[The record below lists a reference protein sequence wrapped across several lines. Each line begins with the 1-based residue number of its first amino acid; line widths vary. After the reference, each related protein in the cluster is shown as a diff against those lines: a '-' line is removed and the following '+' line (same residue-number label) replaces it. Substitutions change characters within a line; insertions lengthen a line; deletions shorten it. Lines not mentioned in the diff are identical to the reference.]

1 MGPDTG
7 KHIRNILI
15 IVGLALAVWLLPGG
29 DTGSAFIGNLLS
41 VILLGGLAFFAYR
54 MYMEHRI
61 TLLDLEG
68 RTRAA
73 LYACFGLIVF
83 AIAAAGRMWGSGPG
97 ALVWIA
103 LMAVAAYGIYSV
115 YRAAREY

>member
-1 MGPDTG
+1 MGPDAG
-7 KHIRNILI
+7 KNARNILI

-29 DTGSAFIGNLLS
+29 DTGSSFIGNLLS

-61 TLLDLEG
+61 TLLDLED
-68 RTRAA
+68 RTRAV
-73 LYACFGLIVF
+73 LYASFGLIVF
-83 AIAAAGRMWGSGPG
+83 AIVATSRLWGSGPG
-97 ALVWIA
+97 ALLWLA
-103 LMAVAAYGIYSV
+103 LIGVAVYGIYSV